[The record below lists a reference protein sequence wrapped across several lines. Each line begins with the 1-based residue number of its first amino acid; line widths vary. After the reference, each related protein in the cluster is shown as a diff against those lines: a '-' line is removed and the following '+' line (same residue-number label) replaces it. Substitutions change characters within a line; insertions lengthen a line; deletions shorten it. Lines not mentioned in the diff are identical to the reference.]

1 MTILTMVKYE
11 WFEEWK
17 DTTVRKRGDEYY
29 NYKMRFAKNLFDWAC
44 TLFPKIKDKV
54 RVQSRYMLY
63 IFLSVLVQYLIC
75 HYCFVTVGCPWLL
88 RH

>member
-29 NYKMRFAKNLFDWAC
+29 NYKMRYANHLFDWAC

-54 RVQSRYMLY
+54 SWRVSSAHAEDLLWFVGRP
-63 IFLSVLVQYLIC
+63 YL
-75 HYCFVTVGCPWLL
+75 LL
-88 RH
+88 P